1 MISLLKKLFG
11 SKPAEVAQPEVAPY
25 KVEVQPEP
33 TPVVEKA
40 AEAAVQSVPKP
51 AKKPA
56 PKKPAAKKAPRKPK
70 ASKPQA

>member
-11 SKPAEVAQPEVAPY
+11 SKPAEVAQSEAAPY

-33 TPVVEKA
+33 TPVVEK
-40 AEAAVQSVPKP
+40 AAVQSVPKP